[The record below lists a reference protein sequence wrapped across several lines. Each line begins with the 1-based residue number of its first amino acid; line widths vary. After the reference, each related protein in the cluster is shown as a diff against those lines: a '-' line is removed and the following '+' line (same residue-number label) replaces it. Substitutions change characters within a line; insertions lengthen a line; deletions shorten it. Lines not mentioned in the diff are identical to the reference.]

1 MTQTAPGLPSK
12 DRPDPTLLSF
22 REKPAVGCRLV
33 LLWVWVLA
41 GCLSLPASAEHQSGA
56 FHPAGVWPHWEGYVI
71 GRSLA
76 EAELRS
82 VPSVIGGL
90 PLAGQGLSSLL
101 QGVQN
106 MFTIQ
111 AMKLRKYIACYIH
124 HWQDLIR

>member
-1 MTQTAPGLPSK
+1 M
-12 DRPDPTLLSF
+12 
-22 REKPAVGCRLV
+22 
-33 LLWVWVLA
+33 LA